1 MILRHLPVL
10 AHRASQTLVECR
22 VCAQCCT
29 YVAVEIDQPST
40 LRNASTI
47 LWFLYHDKVSVVME
61 RKDRWAVQFDTRCK
75 HLGDDLLCAIY
86 PWRPQVCRE
95 YDNRDCEVNGR
106 GNGRTFRAPAEFL
119 DYLRRERP
127 RIYRLLERRFL
138 APENGGPPVAGH
150 LPLRGKK
157 KSPRGHRRAGL

>member
-10 AHRASQTLVECR
+10 AHRASERLVECR
-22 VCAQCCT
+22 ACAQCCT
-29 YVAVEIDQPST
+29 YVAVGIDEPST

-47 LWFLYHDKVSVVME
+47 LWFLYHDRVSVVME
-61 RKDRWAVQFDTRCK
+61 RKDRWAVQFDTRCRN
-75 HLGDDLLCAIY
+75 LGDDLLCAIY
-86 PWRPQVCRE
+86 PWRPYVCRG

-106 GNGRTFRAPAEFL
+106 GSGRTFRAPAEFV

-127 RIYRLLERRFL
+127 RIHRLLERRFL
-138 APENGGPPVAGH
+138 APGNAGPALAGY
-150 LPLRGKK
+150 LPLGMKK